1 MLFRYKARVVKV
13 VDGDTIDVDIDLG
26 FYTVLHN
33 QRIRLKGID
42 APEPR
47 GEERIAGLESKAWL
61 KEEIEG
67 NDIELVTFK
76 NAKGKY
82 GRWLGVVYMNQQNIN
97 QLMVEKELAV
107 ISLK

>member
-26 FYTVLHN
+26 FYTIIRD
-33 QRIRLKGID
+33 QRIRLIGID

-47 GEERIAGLESKAWL
+47 GEEKLEGLESKAWL
-61 KEEIEG
+61 KDHIEG
-67 NDIELVTFK
+67 KEIELVSFK

-82 GRWLGVVYMNQQNIN
+82 GRWLGVVYMNNQNIN
-97 QLMVEKELAV
+97 QLMVEKELA
-107 ISLK
+107 ISSL

>member
-1 MLFRYKARVVKV
+1 MLFRYRAKVAKV

-26 FYTVLHN
+26 FYTILRN

-47 GEERIAGLESKAWL
+47 GKERFAGLASKAWL
-61 KEEIEG
+61 KDEIEG
-67 NDIELVTFK
+67 KEIEIVTFK

-82 GRWLGVVYMNQQNIN
+82 GRWLGVVYMNRQNIN
-97 QLMVEKELAV
+97 QLMIEKELAV
-107 ISLK
+107 PSLQ